1 MQINKSIHLAYCTNI
16 HRGEGWRETFDGLK
30 NYTLKVRDNVSKGKP
45 FAIGLRLGNSAA
57 VELSED
63 GSGRIEEFK

>member
-1 MQINKSIHLAYCTNI
+1 MQINEGIHLAYCTNI

-30 NYTLKVRDNVSKGKP
+30 NYTLKVRDNVSKGNP

-57 VELSED
+57 IELSED
-63 GSGRIEEFK
+63 GS